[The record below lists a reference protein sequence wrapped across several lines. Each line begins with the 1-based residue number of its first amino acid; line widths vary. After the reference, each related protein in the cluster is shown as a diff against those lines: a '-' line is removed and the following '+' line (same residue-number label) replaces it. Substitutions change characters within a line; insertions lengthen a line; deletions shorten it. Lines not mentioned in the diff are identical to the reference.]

1 MNKIYLDCT
10 HTYNSGQNTGIQR
23 VVKNIVQNRFEVS
36 KLFGIEIVPVVF
48 YNKEYKKF
56 DRFPDI
62 RATSSIK
69 KYKVKN
75 ILKKVLS
82 FFRKF
87 FSKVKVIDD
96 FLHNPKFILKLN
108 SYYERVFVSYH
119 VEDEKVEFSQNDILL
134 FLDATWLNSEYKF
147 YESLKNRYGIKI
159 VATIYDLIPINQSQ
173 FCSVDLTL
181 TLKDWFEKSINL
193 VDAYIGISK
202 FVQKECYEYIKNSL
216 NSDVLESKFDYFY
229 LGANLKDFDLSKADI
244 RDDFKNIFNTK
255 NVFITVSTIEPR
267 KNHKYIVDSFDKL
280 WEKGVDVRY
289 VIIGKVGWEVDDF
302 ISRVKNHKEYNS
314 RLFLLENI
322 DDEHLLY
329 AYKNSKALIFASF
342 IEGFG
347 LPIIESLHN
356 KLQVL
361 ASDIGVH
368 REIGRDFV
376 SYFNL
381 NDINSLIK
389 LIEDDNFNKN
399 IDDFK
404 WISWEESAKD
414 LVEKVLKVE

>member
-10 HTYNSGQNTGIQR
+10 HTYNSGLNTGIQR
-23 VVKNIVQNRFEVS
+23 TVRNISSSIISNNYLNIYLVFYHKGSYYKFDEFPEVNIDSNRNKFKIVLKRIYKSIRDSFSIIPILNKAMLNPKLILFLNKFYDMAFKKNSVLNNEKVIIKKGDTLLIIDSAWSDMDFNHLRELKSCDVK
-36 KLFGIEIVPVVF
+36 IVPVV
-48 YNKEYKKF
+48 
-56 DRFPDI
+56 
-62 RATSSIK
+62 
-69 KYKVKN
+69 
-75 ILKKVLS
+75 
-82 FFRKF
+82 
-87 FSKVKVIDD
+87 
-96 FLHNPKFILKLN
+96 
-108 SYYERVFVSYH
+108 
-119 VEDEKVEFSQNDILL
+119 
-134 FLDATWLNSEYKF
+134 
-147 YESLKNRYGIKI
+147 
-159 VATIYDLIPINQSQ
+159 YDLIPISYPEY
-173 FCSVDLTL
+173 CSEDLVSL
-181 TLKDWFEKSINL
+181 FNYWIKNILSIS
-193 VDAYIGISK
+193 DKFFTISK
-202 FVQKECYEYIKNSL
+202 DVKKSLLLHFKEIEEKR
-216 NSDVLESKFDYFY
+216 VDYFY
-229 LGANLKDFDLSKADI
+229 LGCDFKNNSYDEKKI
-244 RDDFKNIFNTK
+244 NNDFKNIFNTK

-267 KNHKYIVDSFDKL
+267 KNHNYILDAFEKL
-280 WEKGVDVRY
+280 WSKNVDVKY
-289 VIIGKVGWEVDDF
+289 VIIGRIGWKVDDF

-322 DDEHLLY
+322 EDEHLLY

-361 ASDIGVH
+361 ASDIDVH

>member
-10 HTYNSGQNTGIQR
+10 HTYNSGLNTGIQR
-23 VVKNIVQNRFEVS
+23 TVRNISSSIISNNYLNIYLVFYHKGSYYKFDEFPEVNIDSNRNKFKIVLKRIYKSIRDSFSIIPILNKAMLNPKLILFLNKFYDMAFKKNSVLNNEKVIIKKGDTLLIIDSAWSDMDFNHLRELKSCDVK
-36 KLFGIEIVPVVF
+36 IVPVV
-48 YNKEYKKF
+48 
-56 DRFPDI
+56 
-62 RATSSIK
+62 
-69 KYKVKN
+69 
-75 ILKKVLS
+75 
-82 FFRKF
+82 
-87 FSKVKVIDD
+87 
-96 FLHNPKFILKLN
+96 
-108 SYYERVFVSYH
+108 
-119 VEDEKVEFSQNDILL
+119 
-134 FLDATWLNSEYKF
+134 
-147 YESLKNRYGIKI
+147 
-159 VATIYDLIPINQSQ
+159 YDLIPISYPEY
-173 FCSVDLTL
+173 CSEDLVSL
-181 TLKDWFEKSINL
+181 FNYWIKNILSIS
-193 VDAYIGISK
+193 DKFFTISK
-202 FVQKECYEYIKNSL
+202 DVKKSLLLHFKEIEEKR
-216 NSDVLESKFDYFY
+216 VDYFY
-229 LGANLKDFDLSKADI
+229 LGCDFKNNSYDEKKI
-244 RDDFKNIFNTK
+244 NNDFKNIFNTK

-267 KNHKYIVDSFDKL
+267 KNHNYILDAFEKL
-280 WEKGVDVRY
+280 WSKNVDVKY
-289 VIIGKVGWEVDDF
+289 VIIGRIGWKVDDF

>member
-1 MNKIYLDCT
+1 MNKRVFVDCT
-10 HTYNSGQNTGIQR
+10 STYNSGLNTGIQR
-23 VVKNIVQNRFEVS
+23 TVRNISSSIISNNYLNIYLVFYHKGSYYKFDEFPEVNIDSNRNKFKIVLKRVYKSIRDSFSIIPILNKAMLNPKLILFLNKFYDMGFKKNSVLNNEKVIIKKGDTLLMIDSAWSDMDFNHLRELKSCDVK
-36 KLFGIEIVPVVF
+36 IVPVV
-48 YNKEYKKF
+48 
-56 DRFPDI
+56 
-62 RATSSIK
+62 
-69 KYKVKN
+69 
-75 ILKKVLS
+75 
-82 FFRKF
+82 
-87 FSKVKVIDD
+87 
-96 FLHNPKFILKLN
+96 
-108 SYYERVFVSYH
+108 
-119 VEDEKVEFSQNDILL
+119 
-134 FLDATWLNSEYKF
+134 
-147 YESLKNRYGIKI
+147 
-159 VATIYDLIPINQSQ
+159 YDLIPISYPEY
-173 FCSVDLTL
+173 CSEDLVSL
-181 TLKDWFEKSINL
+181 FNYWIKNILSIS
-193 VDAYIGISK
+193 DKFFTISK
-202 FVQKECYEYIKNSL
+202 DVKKSLLLHFKEIEEKR
-216 NSDVLESKFDYFY
+216 VDYFY
-229 LGANLKDFDLSKADI
+229 LGCDFKNNSYDEKKI
-244 RDDFKNIFNTK
+244 NNDFKNIFNTK

-267 KNHKYIVDSFDKL
+267 KNHNYILDAFEKL
-280 WEKGVDVRY
+280 WSKNVDVKY
-289 VIIGKVGWEVDDF
+289 VIIGRIGWKVDDF

-361 ASDIGVH
+361 ASDIDVH

-399 IDDFK
+399 VDDFK

>member
-10 HTYNSGQNTGIQR
+10 HTYNSWQNTGIQR

-229 LGANLKDFDLSKADI
+229 LGANLKDFDLSKVDI

-280 WEKGVDVRY
+280 WENGVDVRY

>member
-10 HTYNSGQNTGIQR
+10 HTYNSGLNTGIQR
-23 VVKNIVQNRFEVS
+23 TVRNISSSIISNNYLNIYLVFYHKGSYYKFDEFPEVNIDSNRNKFKIVLKRIYKSIRDSFSIIPILNKAMLNPKLILFLNKFYDMAFKKNTILNNEKVSIKKGDTLLIIDSAWSDMDFNHLRELKSCDVK
-36 KLFGIEIVPVVF
+36 IVPVV
-48 YNKEYKKF
+48 
-56 DRFPDI
+56 
-62 RATSSIK
+62 
-69 KYKVKN
+69 
-75 ILKKVLS
+75 
-82 FFRKF
+82 
-87 FSKVKVIDD
+87 
-96 FLHNPKFILKLN
+96 
-108 SYYERVFVSYH
+108 
-119 VEDEKVEFSQNDILL
+119 
-134 FLDATWLNSEYKF
+134 
-147 YESLKNRYGIKI
+147 
-159 VATIYDLIPINQSQ
+159 YDLIPISYPEY
-173 FCSVDLTL
+173 CSEDLVSL
-181 TLKDWFEKSINL
+181 FNYWIKNILSIS
-193 VDAYIGISK
+193 DKFFTISK
-202 FVQKECYEYIKNSL
+202 DVKKSLLLHFKEIEEKR
-216 NSDVLESKFDYFY
+216 VDYFY
-229 LGANLKDFDLSKADI
+229 LGCDFKNNSYDEKKI
-244 RDDFKNIFNTK
+244 NNDFKNIFNTK

-280 WEKGVDVRY
+280 WENGVDVRY

-414 LVEKVLKVE
+414 LIEKVLKAE

>member
-10 HTYNSGQNTGIQR
+10 HTYNSGLNTGIQR

-280 WEKGVDVRY
+280 WENGVDVRY

-361 ASDIGVH
+361 ASDIDVH

>member
-10 HTYNSGQNTGIQR
+10 HTYNSGLNTGIQR
-23 VVKNIVQNRFEVS
+23 TVRNISSSIISNNYLNIYLVFYHKGSYYKFDEFPEVNIDSNRNKFKIVLKRIYKSIRDSFSIIPILNKAMLNPKLILFLNKFYDMAFKKNSVLNNEKVIIKKGDTLLMIDSAWSDMDFNHLRELKSCDVK
-36 KLFGIEIVPVVF
+36 IVPVV
-48 YNKEYKKF
+48 
-56 DRFPDI
+56 
-62 RATSSIK
+62 
-69 KYKVKN
+69 
-75 ILKKVLS
+75 
-82 FFRKF
+82 
-87 FSKVKVIDD
+87 
-96 FLHNPKFILKLN
+96 
-108 SYYERVFVSYH
+108 
-119 VEDEKVEFSQNDILL
+119 
-134 FLDATWLNSEYKF
+134 
-147 YESLKNRYGIKI
+147 
-159 VATIYDLIPINQSQ
+159 YDLIPISYPEY
-173 FCSVDLTL
+173 CSEDLVSL
-181 TLKDWFEKSINL
+181 FNYWIKNILSIS
-193 VDAYIGISK
+193 DKFFTISK
-202 FVQKECYEYIKNSL
+202 DVKKSLLLHFKEIEEKR
-216 NSDVLESKFDYFY
+216 VDYFY
-229 LGANLKDFDLSKADI
+229 LGCDFKNNSYDEKKI
-244 RDDFKNIFNTK
+244 NNDFKNIFNTK

-267 KNHKYIVDSFDKL
+267 KNHNYILDAFEKL
-280 WEKGVDVRY
+280 WSKNVDVKY
-289 VIIGKVGWEVDDF
+289 VIIGRIGWKVDDF

>member
-10 HTYNSGQNTGIQR
+10 HTYNSGLNTGIQR
-23 VVKNIVQNRFEVS
+23 TVRNISSSIISNNYLNIYLVFYHKGSYYKFDEFPEVNIDSNRNKFKIVLKRIYKSIRDSFSIIPILNKAMLNPKLILFLNKFYDMAFKKNSVLNNEKVIIKKGDTLLMIDSAWSDMDFNHLRELKSCDVK
-36 KLFGIEIVPVVF
+36 IVPVV
-48 YNKEYKKF
+48 
-56 DRFPDI
+56 
-62 RATSSIK
+62 
-69 KYKVKN
+69 
-75 ILKKVLS
+75 
-82 FFRKF
+82 
-87 FSKVKVIDD
+87 
-96 FLHNPKFILKLN
+96 
-108 SYYERVFVSYH
+108 
-119 VEDEKVEFSQNDILL
+119 
-134 FLDATWLNSEYKF
+134 
-147 YESLKNRYGIKI
+147 
-159 VATIYDLIPINQSQ
+159 YDLIPISYPEY
-173 FCSVDLTL
+173 CSEDLVSL
-181 TLKDWFEKSINL
+181 FNYWIKNILSIS
-193 VDAYIGISK
+193 DKFFTISK
-202 FVQKECYEYIKNSL
+202 DVKKSLLLHFKEIEEKR
-216 NSDVLESKFDYFY
+216 VDYFY
-229 LGANLKDFDLSKADI
+229 LGCDFKNNSYDEKKI
-244 RDDFKNIFNTK
+244 NNDFKNIFNTK

-267 KNHKYIVDSFDKL
+267 KNHNYILDAFEKL
-280 WEKGVDVRY
+280 WSKNVDVKY
-289 VIIGKVGWEVDDF
+289 VIIGRIGWKVDDF

-361 ASDIGVH
+361 ASDIDVH
-368 REIGRDFV
+368 IEIGRDFV